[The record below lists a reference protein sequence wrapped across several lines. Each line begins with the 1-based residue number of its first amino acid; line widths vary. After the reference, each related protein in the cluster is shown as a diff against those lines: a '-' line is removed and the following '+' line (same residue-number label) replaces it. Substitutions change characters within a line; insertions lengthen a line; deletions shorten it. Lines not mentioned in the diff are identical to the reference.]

1 LPGRAAR
8 LARALSGVVGVIG
21 MALVDGAAL
30 AQEPQEPQEPP
41 AERLPPV
48 DVAPPGTP
56 GPKGLGFPFRRRGH
70 TGFGLVT
77 GTLVTGVS
85 VQTFL
90 SDHDAL
96 GATFGLSTS
105 PFPYGARDDLAI
117 TLDWTRHGATL
128 WESEALGL
136 GWHLGLSARGAFGSR
151 DGEVS
156 AGVGLAAVGGLE
168 LIFHHVPVD
177 VTLQYRPGIIAEI
190 RPSAGLG
197 YAYGDAV
204 VMARWWFR

>member
-1 LPGRAAR
+1 LPGRAAP
-8 LARALSGVVGVIG
+8 LARAAAILGL
-21 MALVDGAAL
+21 ALRAAPAN
-30 AQEPQEPQEPP
+30 AQDAPDAQDAPS
-41 AERLPPV
+41 AEDAHLPPV

-70 TGFGLVT
+70 TGFGVAT
-77 GTLVTGVS
+77 GTLVTGLS

-96 GATFGLSTS
+96 GAVFGLSTS
-105 PFPYGARDDLAI
+105 PFPYGARDDVVL

-128 WESEALGL
+128 WESEAVGL
-136 GWHLGLSARGAFGSR
+136 GWHLGLSARGAFGSHDR
-151 DGEVS
+151 EVA
-156 AGVGLAAVGGLE
+156 AGVGLAAIGGLE
-168 LIFHHVPVD
+168 LIFHRVPVD
-177 VTLQYRPGIIAEI
+177 VTLQYRPGIVAEI
-190 RPSAGLG
+190 RPRAGLG